1 MEDLVNEKPL
11 NEAGIKQSFEEKIAS
26 EITTKRIL
34 VGVGATIGLAVLLP
48 VAFMAAQ
55 TGMYLAVVGGFV
67 LIGGVVYKK
76 LPGWQFRLENSIRE
90 ENQKEM
96 NRHLA
101 ALKDEAKK
109 NPIEQLQNYLK
120 QKADQLQSYKKFVTE
135 IGTQVKNTKDLL
147 NERKKNK
154 PDKDYSKKDEAI
166 KAMEKAYKFHL
177 EMAEKGSVAL
187 ENLKEAIDDAKFD
200 FNFGKAG
207 QAAMQNMKALQGAD
221 LINEMLADESFE
233 SVRNT
238 FNSVFSEIEVQIGSI
253 NNTEK
258 LTSGEEDIFLDI
270 SKVHIPMEKDY
281 VGK

>member
-1 MEDLVNEKPL
+1 MGDLVNEKPL

-101 ALKDEAKK
+101 ALQAEAKK
-109 NPIEQLQNYLK
+109 NPIEQALSNYIERSNQYNSFK
-120 QKADQLQSYKKFVTE
+120 KAIQE
-135 IGTQVKNTKDLL
+135 IGGLV
-147 NERKKNK
+147 ESFKNK
-154 PDKDYSKKDEAI
+154 LEKTKKEKPNYDLSNESRALEKMTEFYESRKNRLEEAYKTLCLFHEKIDEAKTKWEFQLKANEAIRAMNNADKD
-166 KAMEKAYKFHL
+166 
-177 EMAEKGSVAL
+177 
-187 ENLKEAIDDAKFD
+187 AK
-200 FNFGKAG
+200 
-207 QAAMQNMKALQGAD
+207 
-221 LINEMLADESFE
+221 INEILTDIAFDTIQEEFDSIFAKLDVDAVEINAQKSLSFG
-233 SVRNT
+233 NGIT
-238 FNSVFSEIEVQIGSI
+238 LDTSEIE
-253 NNTEK
+253 
-258 LTSGEEDIFLDI
+258 
-270 SKVHIPMEKDY
+270 IPVKTPA
-281 VGK
+281 